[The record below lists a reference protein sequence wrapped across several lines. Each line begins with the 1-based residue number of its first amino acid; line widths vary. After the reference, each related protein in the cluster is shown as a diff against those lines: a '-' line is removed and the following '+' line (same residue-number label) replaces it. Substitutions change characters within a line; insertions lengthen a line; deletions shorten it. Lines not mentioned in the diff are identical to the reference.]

1 MDRLIG
7 IYLRDVL
14 VETKEPLTTIEIRK
28 ELEDDYG
35 VDINLTTVRR
45 YLHEMESGMVGYK
58 LGKTKKD
65 GEDKFWLEKI
75 NIRRRTPETDRK
87 RKSSIKARNCVDDDC
102 EDLKEWLK

>member
-28 ELEDDYG
+28 ELQDDYG

-45 YLHEMESGMVGYK
+45 YLHEMENGMVGYK
-58 LGKTKKD
+58 LGKAKED
-65 GEDKFWLEKI
+65 GEDKFWLEKA
-75 NIRRRTPETDRK
+75 NIRRTPETDRK

-102 EDLKEWLK
+102 